1 MANKEFNMSEIQR
14 VFANI
19 EEKFRGK
26 TWANVAEE
34 DGLFSGLE
42 NAKRNVMNAIKEEHS
57 GSSVMPTTV
66 VVPSNSAP
74 TVRINGYPVN
84 DWLASK
90 KPLRINGKTVQEW
103 LAIKKDKRPIFNGP
117 ATAPSPGIKENNS
130 PSLLVTG
137 FDTHR
142 YDLDDFVLLASLG
155 GPVRDIFKPAG
166 KNFLFV
172 EMVGADAAQRVKDMF
187 ADSELKVAGRK
198 ILFDVSV
205 RSSAQRYKGTASGA
219 ASPSAKTKTQKK
231 RMGGGSMINNA
242 SNKVDNLGYTAANKT
257 KNAAAAA
264 FTEARNSTKNAA
276 GAARNATKKVANV
289 TIGVGSN
296 MVKYGTEK
304 LSSMQPA
311 TTDPFA
317 TVKAT
322 AKGINEGIKA
332 KANAKTKN
340 MTRRNRK

>member
-1 MANKEFNMSEIQR
+1 MANREEFNMTKINEA
-14 VFANI
+14 FANI
-19 EEKFRGK
+19 VERFRGK
-26 TWANVAEE
+26 TWGNVAAE
-34 DGLFSGLE
+34 DGLFNRLE
-42 NAKRNVMNAIKEEHS
+42 NAKHNVMNAIKEEHS
-57 GSSVMPTTV
+57 GSSVRPTTV
-66 VVPSNSAP
+66 VVPSNSAR
-74 TVRINGYPVN
+74 TVHINGYPVN

-117 ATAPSPGIKENNS
+117 AAAPSPGIKENNS

-205 RSSAQRYKGTASGA
+205 RSSAQRYKGAASGA

-231 RMGGGSMINNA
+231 RMGGGSMMNNA
-242 SNKVDNLGYTAANKT
+242 TSKAGNLSAAAANKT
-257 KNAAAAA
+257 KKAAAEA
-264 FTEARNSTKNAA
+264 FT
-276 GAARNATKKVANV
+276 AARNATKKVANV

-296 MVKYGTEK
+296 IVKYGTEE
-304 LSSMQPA
+304 LTSMQPP

-317 TVKAT
+317 TAKTTVKEIKQGINSKTKAIANK
-322 AKGINEGIKA
+322 AKG
-332 KANAKTKN
+332 